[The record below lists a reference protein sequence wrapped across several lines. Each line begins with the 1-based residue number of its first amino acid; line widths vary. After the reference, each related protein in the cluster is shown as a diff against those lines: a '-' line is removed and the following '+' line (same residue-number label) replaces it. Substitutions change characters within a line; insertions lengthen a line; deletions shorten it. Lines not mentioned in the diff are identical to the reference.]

1 MHRRD
6 TIAYVLIALGVIA
19 LLARLTGGAG
29 WLWLALVA
37 AALLA
42 AYFAQRTY
50 GFLVLGGILAGTAVG
65 IALQEAWRVDGVF
78 LISLGAGIFAIDVLE
93 RRANRWP
100 RTVGIVLALLGLVI
114 AFADVGVFGTVWFA
128 LLLIAIGVALI
139 YSRGRRPFP
148 PPVTPQPRGPSV
160 TVPGGATQ
168 GTPVSPPPEEALT
181 PPLDEAAVEAA
192 RVAAA
197 PVPEGIGEATQARRE
212 RLLAW
217 RAATAEREGRPPQL
231 LLSDET
237 VDALAEAAPTDLT
250 ALSAVRGIGPV
261 KLERYGR
268 ALIDVVAGR
277 VAE

>member
-1 MHRRD
+1 MHRRES
-6 TIAYVLIALGVIA
+6 IAYVLIAIGVIA

-42 AYFAQRTY
+42 AYAAQRTY
-50 GFLVLGGILAGTAVG
+50 GFLVLGGILAGTAAG

-78 LISLGAGIFAIDVLE
+78 LISLGAGIFAVDVVE

-114 AFADVGVFGTVWFA
+114 ALADVGVFGTLWFA

-139 YSRGRRPFP
+139 YRGGRRPFP
-148 PPVTPQPRGPSV
+148 PPVTPHPRGPSV

-168 GTPVSPPPEEALT
+168 GTPVSPTPDEAVT
-181 PPLDEAAVEAA
+181 PPLDEAAAEAA
-192 RVAAA
+192 RAAET
-197 PVPEGIGEATQARRE
+197 PGPDGIGEAAEARRE
-212 RLLAW
+212 RLLVW

-250 ALSAVRGIGPV
+250 ALSAVKGIGPV

-268 ALIDVVAGR
+268 ALLDVLAGR